1 MEFEKIFNGV
11 VKYINKEIFPGF
23 NDLQVVSA
31 RIVMKRAIDKRAALK
46 EFICKSGFL
55 RTFAVVD
62 ESGNVDI
69 DGLAED
75 LKGQLRELE
84 KMQVRIPM
92 FGTFTF
98 VENDVDVLVRYI
110 KEG

>member
-1 MEFEKIFNGV
+1 MEFERVFNGV
-11 VKYINKEIFPGF
+11 IKYINKEIFPGF
-23 NDLQVVSA
+23 NDLQVMSA

-46 EFICKSGFL
+46 EFVCKSGFL
-55 RTFAVVD
+55 KTFAVVD
-62 ESGNVDI
+62 DAGNVDVE
-69 DGLAED
+69 GLAED

-84 KMQVRIPM
+84 KLQVRIPM

-98 VENDVDVLVRYI
+98 VEGDVDVLVKYI